1 MRSLTPNLLRGQ
13 RGRTILAKNL
23 RIQMVLTYDGTT
35 LTYNVGKVKRLQDT
49 EQAFSHKAQVLLED
63 TDKVLHGLD
72 LEGYKAVLSYGL
84 ITKGG
89 EELVATAPLWVV
101 GQDRDSYRDRLE
113 VNFELEGIFDRM
125 AKHKAE
131 SSLTLLSSDSQTV
144 KDLLTGIADT
154 TLTDGTNT
162 PYSNYPAY
170 TITFDSGYDSDG
182 LIDVFI
188 PADAFRVGQNE
199 TRMAKFKELLTY
211 TNAVA
216 RVGSDE
222 AIHIFTPT
230 TSGTTYSN
238 EYSLAQGRDFHSYF
252 SKRFRRRIVSPNYVV
267 FSTWPGQTPSY
278 TGFAKDASADLDES
292 SGGNGSM
299 FEAHGRYVRAT
310 SNAQCTAL
318 AGALLSKLQMQ
329 SEKGSGVLPFVHFG
343 QETYDFVN
351 FIDARAGDNRA
362 GNVGSMVKLYQPG
375 QFNMSLGFG
384 RVPFGV
390 PSLQG
395 LAKETGITAQALLP
409 LIDQAY
415 SYIEQLIDIVGGK
428 VDINDFNQWVLD
440 FVDDAYFRN
449 VEVSERLRIPRGAN
463 KFG

>member
-1 MRSLTPNLLRGQ
+1 MRDISQNLVRGQ
-13 RGRTILAKNL
+13 RGRTILGKNL
-23 RIQMVLTYDGTT
+23 LIRTVFTYGGNTYTYTT
-35 LTYNVGKVKRLQDT
+35 TKIKRLQDT

-72 LEGYKAVLSYGL
+72 LEAYKAVLSYGL
-84 ITKGG
+84 VTRAG
-89 EELVATAPLWVV
+89 EEWVDTAPLWVV

-131 SSLTLLSSDSQTV
+131 SSLTLPDSDSQTV

-182 LIDVFI
+182 LIDVFT
-188 PADAFRVGQNE
+188 PADAFRVGLNE
-199 TRMAKFKELLTY
+199 SRWAKFRELLRY
-211 TNAVA
+211 TKAVP
-216 RVGSDE
+216 RVGSDGE
-222 AIHIFTPT
+222 IHIFTPT

-238 EYSLAQGRDFHSYF
+238 EYSLAQGRDYHNYF
-252 SKRFRRRIVSPNYVV
+252 SKRFRRRVVSPNYIT
-267 FSTWPGQTPSY
+267 FKSHPAHTPSY
-278 TGFAKDASADLDES
+278 TGFAKDASADLTDMLER
-292 SGGNGSM
+292 
-299 FEAHGRYVRAT
+299 ETHYVRAAD
-310 SNAQCTAL
+310 NDQCTAL

-329 SEKGSGVLPFVHFG
+329 SERGSGVLPFVHFG
-343 QETYDFVN
+343 QETYDYVN

-362 GNVGSMVKLYQPG
+362 GNVGSMVKFYQPG
-375 QFNMSLGFG
+375 QFNMTLGFG

-390 PSLQG
+390 ATLQG
-395 LAKETGITAQALLP
+395 LRVETEERLTAANLLP

-415 SYIEQLIDIVGGK
+415 SYIEQLIDIVGDK

-440 FVDDAYFRN
+440 FVDDAYFRK
-449 VEVSERLRIPRGAN
+449 VEVSERLKIPRGPN

>member
-23 RIQMVLTYDGTT
+23 RIQMVLTYGATT
-35 LTYNVGKVKRLQDT
+35 LTYNVGKFKRLQDT
-49 EQAFSHKAQVLLED
+49 EQAFSHRAQVLLED

-131 SSLTLLSSDSQTV
+131 SSLTLLSSDTQTV

-162 PYSNYPAY
+162 PYSSYPAY
-170 TITFDSGYDSDG
+170 TITFDSGYDDDG
-182 LIDVFI
+182 LIDVFT
-188 PADAFRVGQNE
+188 PADAFRVGLNE
-199 TRMAKFKELLTY
+199 SRWAKFRELLRY
-211 TNAVA
+211 TNAVP
-216 RVGSDE
+216 RVGSDGE
-222 AIHIFTPT
+222 IHIFTPT
-230 TSGTTYSN
+230 TSGTVYSN
-238 EYSLAQGRDFHSYF
+238 EYSLAKGRDFHNYF
-252 SKRFRRRIVSPNYVV
+252 SKRFRRRIVSPNYIT
-267 FSTWPGQTPSY
+267 FKSHPAHSPSY
-278 TGFAKDASADLDES
+278 TGFAKDASADLTDMLERETH
-292 SGGNGSM
+292 
-299 FEAHGRYVRAT
+299 FVRAA

-351 FIDARAGDNRA
+351 FIDARAGDSRA

-395 LAKETGITAQALLP
+395 LAKETGITVQALLP

-415 SYIEQLIDIVGGK
+415 SYTEQLIDIVGDK

-440 FVDDAYFRN
+440 FIDDAYFRKI
-449 VEVSERLRIPRGAN
+449 EVSERFRMPRGPN

>member
-1 MRSLTPNLLRGQ
+1 
-13 RGRTILAKNL
+13 
-23 RIQMVLTYDGTT
+23 
-35 LTYNVGKVKRLQDT
+35 
-49 EQAFSHKAQVLLED
+49 FSHKAQVLLED

-89 EELVATAPLWVV
+89 EELVATSPLWVV

-131 SSLTLLSSDSQTV
+131 SVIRYRAPFTLTV
-144 KDLLTGIADT
+144 KDLLTAIADA
-154 TLTDGTNT
+154 TLA
-162 PYSNYPAY
+162 PYTNYPAY
-170 TITFDSGYDSDG
+170 TITFDSGYDDDG
-182 LIDVFI
+182 LIDTFI
-188 PADAFRVGQNE
+188 PGDTFSVNKNDSRL
-199 TRMAKFKELLTY
+199 AKFKELLRY

-216 RVGSDE
+216 RVEADE

-230 TSGTTYSN
+230 TSGTVYSN
-238 EYSLAQGRDFHSYF
+238 EYSLIHGRDFQNFF
-252 SKRFRRRIVSPNYVV
+252 SKRFRRRVVSPNHITFKTYPADLDNV
-267 FSTWPGQTPSY
+267 Y

-299 FEAHGRYVRAT
+299 LERETHYVRAT

-318 AGALLSKLQMQ
+318 AGALLSKYQMQ

-362 GNVGSMVKLYQPG
+362 GNVGSIVKLYQPG

-384 RVPFGV
+384 RVPLGR

-395 LAKETGITAQALLP
+395 LAKETGITVQALLP

-415 SYIEQLIDIVGGK
+415 SYIEQLLDIVGDK
-428 VDINDFNQWVLD
+428 VDTNDFNQWVLD
-440 FVDDAYFRN
+440 FVDDAYFRE
-449 VEVSERLRIPRGAN
+449 VEISERLRIPRGAN